1 MFFEDLMKKN
11 YQGWNG
17 GDIGNNPMLY
27 QQDRKGLFGKDTEQ
41 SLEEESRLFSNLEE
55 EYSRA
60 SSQ

>member
-1 MFFEDLMKKN
+1 MKKN

-60 SSQ
+60 STK